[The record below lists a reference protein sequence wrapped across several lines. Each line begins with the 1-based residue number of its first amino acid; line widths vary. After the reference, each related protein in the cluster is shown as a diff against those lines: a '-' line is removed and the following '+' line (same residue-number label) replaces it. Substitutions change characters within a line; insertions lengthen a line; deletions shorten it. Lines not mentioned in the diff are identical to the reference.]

1 MDKNIILKAHQE
13 GEIHPNGKWVWR
25 SAARGGKG
33 DWRTIPKNLLGKVQP
48 GGNINDVSGDNA
60 GNQPQQS
67 NQPQQKQGQQLKQ
80 KQPANQPQAQGK
92 GGNADFKNMNPDEL
106 VDFANSAK
114 TSALAAV
121 VNNKKIDLAVRQIA
135 FNALK
140 KRDDYKADDVDSSDL
155 PNGHTPKPKA
165 KIDYQEKKAEVDI
178 EVPDTWRIRV
188 PGKNGVLE
196 NKTVSASAQRKL
208 MAGKTDDE
216 LLKVLNNSKATWQN
230 RQLAYDEA
238 AARGIDEDK
247 INVDGTL
254 QRQWDSQK
262 RKHDYAESLSG
273 AFNEEEATSVEVDLK
288 GLDAEE
294 FMKEFPE
301 GDDGWL
307 NKDDPRVQ
315 KKFNGFKTL
324 SDRQQYD
331 ALKTLYEPTTPGY
344 LNPDNKIGQLNEQ
357 YDNLI
362 KYDTTPLFIS
372 AGGAGAGKTFGW
384 QTVAEEN
391 NLKQLTEEDDPSD
404 GDWGYVMCSDP
415 DDDKDFRRMLA
426 KYNGTYIDDNGEEH
440 PHIMVFDDA
449 DKILTSKAG
458 AMKALMKKIT
468 DNNPKNRV
476 FINPDTGETEVFKG
490 ALLIMTNK
498 DVAAISNANEDAKAI
513 MSRGMVNDMQFT
525 RAESMEL
532 INKRYDSMK
541 LGSYQKA
548 FEKQFPDK
556 KKQKE
561 VRQLVRDWLEEN
573 MNDADP
579 GKFTPRTFIQVMAL
593 VGPIIAKGGGAKA
606 KMINGSVQVG
616 TNVPWQAQAL
626 KLIKAEDIDIEK
638 AEEDN
643 EFSQEERVNAKTD
656 LLNNKEEAKK
666 KDKKRYN
673 ALYGQSAIDAYLYGE
688 DDGSTDEDDSE
699 EDKKLAKKAKKKA
712 KKVKK
717 SFEDE
722 FGMSLDEAE
731 NLLLG

>member
-1 MDKNIILKAHQE
+1 MNDIIEKAKWNVGDIRTDKNGAQWECSGFNSKGQA
-13 GEIHPNGKWVWR
+13 KWVKPKGNKGNKTDDQPT
-25 SAARGGKG
+25 GGKKPAKNDDVPG
-33 DWRTIPKNLLGKVQP
+33 VPKGQ
-48 GGNINDVSGDNA
+48 G
-60 GNQPQQS
+60 
-67 NQPQQKQGQQLKQ
+67 NQPQQKQPSQQK
-80 KQPANQPQAQGK
+80 PQVQGK
-92 GGNADFKNMNPDEL
+92 GSQPNFKDMNPDEL

-121 VNNKKIDLAVRQIA
+121 VNNKNIDLAVRQIA

-140 KRDDYKADDVDSSDL
+140 KRNDYKADEVDSSDL
-155 PNGHTPKPKA
+155 PNGHTSKPKPK
-165 KIDYQEKKAEVDI
+165 IDYKNKKSDVEI

-216 LLKVLNNSKATWQN
+216 LLKVLNNEKATWQN

-238 AARGIDEDK
+238 AARGIKEDK
-247 INVDGTL
+247 INVEGTL
-254 QRQWDSQK
+254 QKQWDSQK
-262 RKHDYAESLSG
+262 RHQDYVNSMSG
-273 AFNEEEATSVEVDLK
+273 GYNEEEAVSVDVDLK
-288 GLDAEE
+288 GLDAEK

-315 KKFNGFKTL
+315 KQFNGFKTIA
-324 SDRQQYD
+324 DRQQYD

-391 NLKQLTEEDDPSD
+391 NLKQLTEDDDPSD

-498 DVAAISNANEDAKAI
+498 DVAAISSANEDAKAI

-525 RAESMEL
+525 RAETMEL
-532 INKRYDSMK
+532 INKRFDSMK

-556 KKQKE
+556 AKQKE
-561 VRQLVRDWLEEN
+561 IRQIARDWLEEN

-579 GKFTPRTFIQVMAL
+579 GKFTPRTFIQVMSL
-593 VGPIIAKGGGAKA
+593 IGPIMAKGGKAKA

-626 KLIKAEDIDIEK
+626 KLIKAEDDELEK
-638 AEEDN
+638 ADEDN
-643 EFSQEERVNAKTD
+643 FSQEERVAAKEE
-656 LLNNKEEAKK
+656 LLNNKETAKK
-666 KDKKRYN
+666 GDKKRYN
-673 ALYGQSAIDAYLYGE
+673 ALYGQDAIDAYLYGE
-688 DDGSTDEDDSE
+688 DGDSTDDEE
-699 EDKKLAKKAKKKA
+699 VEDKKPKKKAKKS

-722 FGMSLDEAE
+722 FGMSLSEAE
-731 NLLLG
+731 DLLLG